1 LHIPPCSG
9 SGYTTF
15 SDIDRAR
22 ERGERRER
30 ARARER
36 EKTCSIRQ
44 RFGVGVG
51 KPEEVIKINS
61 RNSRNNK

>member
-22 ERGERRER
+22 ERGERREER
-30 ARARER
+30 ESESERKTERARER
-36 EKTCSIRQ
+36 QIHSKRERKR
-44 RFGVGVG
+44 
-51 KPEEVIKINS
+51 
-61 RNSRNNK
+61 